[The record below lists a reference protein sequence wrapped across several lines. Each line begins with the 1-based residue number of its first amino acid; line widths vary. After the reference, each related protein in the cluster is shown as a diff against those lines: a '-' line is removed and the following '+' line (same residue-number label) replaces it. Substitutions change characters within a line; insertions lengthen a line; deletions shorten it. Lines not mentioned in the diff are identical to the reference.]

1 MSHRKLGV
9 LMPVF
14 FLHVKE
20 GDLWTRDLEGSTLH
34 DLQAARDQAIKSAR
48 ELMADSI
55 VSEGR
60 IGIDRSIEVSDATS
74 ITLLVVPFRQAVT
87 M

>member
-1 MSHRKLGV
+1 
-9 LMPVF
+9 MPVF
-14 FLHVKE
+14 FLHVRD
-20 GDLWTRDLEGSTLH
+20 GDQLTRDLEGSTLY
-34 DLQAARDQAIKSAR
+34 DLQAARDEAIKSAR

-60 IGIDRSIEVSDATS
+60 IGIDRSIEVSDATGF
-74 ITLLVVPFRQAVT
+74 TLLVIPFRRAVT